1 MDITRKLREMGYGP
15 ASPAIYGLINK
26 WKSWYNGNVKDFHT
40 YSVWNGTTMQDCHR
54 YSVGMAKKVCEDW
67 ADLLLNEKVKITL
80 EGEAEQTF
88 VDEVLEANN
97 FRVKGNEMQEKKA
110 ALGTA
115 AYVLRVAGAEL
126 NEATGEIKGAGQLK
140 IDYCTAPH
148 IHPLSWENGRVIEC
162 AFSSTMTI
170 KGEEHTYLQIHKIVN
185 GKYDIENRMF
195 KGNDEIPLATVAG
208 YENVP
213 PVIHTGR
220 ADRQFEI
227 DRLNI
232 ANVEDNAPMG
242 ISVFAHAIDQL
253 KGVDIAYDS
262 YVNEFVLGKKRVMV
276 KPSAAKNLDGTP
288 VFDVNDTIFY
298 VLPEDMEDGTL
309 VEQVDMTL
317 RTQEHNAGIQDMLN
331 VLSSKCGFGEN
342 HYKYDKGY
350 VATATQVIS
359 ENSSM
364 FRTLKKHELILEDV
378 LTSLCRSIIKMGN
391 AYMGLSLDEDVEISI
406 DFDDSVIEDKGGEFN
421 RDLQMLNAGI
431 LNDWEFRAKWLNE
444 DVETAKAA
452 LPKMEDITEPLQFEV
467 E

>member
-1 MDITRKLREMGYGP
+1 MDITRKLKEMGFDP
-15 ASPAIYGLINK
+15 VSPELYNRAIK
-26 WKSWYNGNVKDFHT
+26 WRSWYEGNVKDFHT
-40 YSVWNGTTMQDCHR
+40 YSVWNGTMMQDCHR

-80 EGEAEQTF
+80 EGEAEQAF
-88 VDEVLEANN
+88 VDDVLEQNN

-115 AYVLRVAGAEL
+115 AYVLRAANVEV

-140 IDYCTAPH
+140 IDYCSALA
-148 IHPLSWENGRVIEC
+148 IHPLSWENGRIIEC
-162 AFSSTMTI
+162 AFSSAFTI
-170 KGEEHTYLQIHKIVN
+170 KGEEHTYVQIHRLVN
-185 GKYDIENRMF
+185 GLYDIENHIY
-195 KGNDEIPLATVAG
+195 KHNDEVPINSVPG

-213 PVIHTGR
+213 PVIHTGSD
-220 ADRQFEI
+220 APQFII
-227 DRLNI
+227 DKLNI
-232 ANVEDNAPMG
+232 ANVEDNNPLG
-242 ISVFAHAIDQL
+242 ISVFAGSIDQL

-342 HYKYDKGY
+342 HYKYDNGSI
-350 VATATQVIS
+350 ATATQVIS

-364 FRTLKKHELILEDV
+364 FRTLKKHEIILEDV
-378 LTSLCRSIIKMGN
+378 LVRLCRTILRMGN
-391 AYMGLSLDEDVEISI
+391 KYLGLSLDEEVEISI
-406 DFDDSVIEDKGGEFN
+406 DFDDSIIEDKATDFN
-421 RDLQMLNAGI
+421 RDMQMLNAGI
-431 LNDWEFRAKWLNE
+431 LNDWEFRAKWMNE
-444 DVETAKAA
+444 DVETAKAS
-452 LPKMEDITEPLQFEV
+452 LPKMENITEPFQFEV